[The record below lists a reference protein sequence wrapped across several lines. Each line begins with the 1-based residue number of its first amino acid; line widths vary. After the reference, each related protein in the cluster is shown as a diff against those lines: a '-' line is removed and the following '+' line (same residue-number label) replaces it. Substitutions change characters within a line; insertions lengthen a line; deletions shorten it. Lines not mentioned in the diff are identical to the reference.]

1 MPLMNRQSLGVLA
14 AVLSMACSKPQS
26 AGEDPV
32 RVTIPQGASVWTVAD
47 SLFSRGVIDSPR
59 WFRMYAKLAG
69 YERTL
74 QAGVYD
80 FQRGASG
87 RRVLHDLVAGRTAQN
102 RLVVPEGL
110 MLNEVAEVV
119 EAQLGIPAE
128 SFLAAA
134 RDSALVSRVQAREPT
149 LEGYLYPN
157 TYSVSIGATALDVVK
172 QMVAQFEKRWQPA
185 WDRRLDTLQMTRDE
199 VVTLASIIEG
209 EAQHQSDLRYVS
221 SVYHNR
227 LARKMRLDADPTV
240 IYSLGKR
247 RRLFIRDYR
256 IQSRY
261 NTYLIDGLPP
271 HPIAQPSAA
280 TIEAALY
287 PHRSDFLFFVAGPG
301 GRHVFSRTYRE
312 HLETTRRIRDR

>member
-1 MPLMNRQSLGVLA
+1 MNRRSLGVLA
-14 AVLSMACSKPQS
+14 AVLSMACSKPHAAS
-26 AGEDPV
+26 EDPV
-32 RVTIPQGASVWTVAD
+32 RVTIPRGASVWTVAD
-47 SLFSRGVIDSPR
+47 FLFSRGVIDSPR
-59 WFRMYAKLAG
+59 WFRMYTKLVG
-69 YERTL
+69 YERAI

-80 FQRGASG
+80 FPHRASV
-87 RRVLHDLVAGRTAQN
+87 RRVLHDLVTGRTAQN

-110 MLNEVAEVV
+110 MLDEVAGLV

-128 SFLAAA
+128 SLLAAA
-134 RDSALVSRVQAREPT
+134 RDSGLVSRVQAREHT

-157 TYSVSIGATALDVVK
+157 TYNVSIGATALDVVK

-185 WDRRLDTLQMTRDE
+185 WNRRLDTLQMTRDE

-209 EAQHQSDLRYVS
+209 EAQHPSDLRYVS

-227 LARKMRLDADPTV
+227 LARKMRLDADPTI

-247 RRLFIRDYR
+247 RRLFIGDYQ

-261 NTYLIDGLPP
+261 NTYIIDGLPP

-287 PHRSDFLFFVAGPG
+287 PHPSDFLFFVAGPG

-312 HLETTRRIRDR
+312 HLETTQQIRDR

>member
-1 MPLMNRQSLGVLA
+1 MNRRSLGVLA
-14 AVLSMACSKPQS
+14 AVLSMACSKPQ
-26 AGEDPV
+26 ATGEDPV
-32 RVTIPQGASVWTVAD
+32 RVTVPRGASVWTVAD
-47 SLFSRGVIDSPR
+47 SLFSRGVVDSPR
-59 WFRMYAKLAG
+59 WFRMYTKLVG
-69 YERTL
+69 YERAI

-80 FQRGASG
+80 LPRGASV
-87 RRVLHDLVAGRTAQN
+87 RRVLHDLVAGRTAQD

-110 MLNEVAEVV
+110 MLHEVAELV

-157 TYSVSIGATALDVVK
+157 TYNVSIGATALDVVK
-172 QMVAQFEKRWQPA
+172 QMVAQFEERWQPE
-185 WDRRLDTLQMTRDE
+185 WNRRLDTLQMTRDE

-209 EAQHQSDLRYVS
+209 EAQHPSDLRYVS

-227 LARKMRLDADPTV
+227 LARKMRLDADPTI

-247 RRLFIRDYR
+247 RRLFIRDYQ

-261 NTYLIDGLPP
+261 NTYIIDGLPP
-271 HPIAQPSAA
+271 HPITQPSAA

-287 PHRSDFLFFVAGPG
+287 PNPSDFLFFVAGPG

-312 HLETTRRIRDR
+312 HLETTRQIRDR